1 MTKYD
6 SKKFKRKVTF
16 FALTGRTGMSKQPWR
31 VVCARN
37 RIHFGREWITG
48 FMRRGGHQV
57 LTEVS
62 IIALATFT
70 TGADFH
76 LASSQSLEACSS
88 ATASATLSLDRCDS
102 IGPKKSK
109 EFPNPETP
117 REKWSESNIFSSKP
131 VTACACDCL

>member
-6 SKKFKRKVTF
+6 SKQFKRNVTF

-57 LTEVS
+57 LAEVS
-62 IIALATFT
+62 IIGLATFT
-70 TGADFH
+70 SGADFH
-76 LASSQSLEACSS
+76 LASSQSFEACSS

-102 IGPKKSK
+102 MSPKNLQ
-109 EFPNPETP
+109 NPKTP
-117 REKWSESNIFSSKP
+117 REK
-131 VTACACDCL
+131 